1 MQVFG
6 FDLLAYPEHMD
17 HLKVNGELP
26 YPLPKRHFRP
36 DMAVRNYN
44 EHLDAWVLM
53 EELGFDGIGFNE
65 HHTSPYGLM
74 TSPNIMAAAAS
85 QRTQRMKLLIY
96 GNLLPIHNPLRLA
109 EELSMLDCLSN
120 GRLISGFARG
130 IPREYVA
137 YGVDLAESRARFEEA
152 WEIIK
157 RAWSEEVFSYQGKFW
172 SYKDVAIWPRPVQQ
186 PHPPVWV
193 PVTVSKETIEWA
205 ARENVPI
212 TPGANATLPA
222 RRDMV
227 RYYAQCL
234 ATHGHTI
241 TPGHIIMG
249 ASVYVADSRQQALKE
264 AGPYTLYF
272 LHTLFSHGNISN
284 VERQTQAGYRK
295 TEDLDYIRPENR
307 EGFLR
312 GLQGFRHT
320 TLADLERSERLAWGS
335 PEQVRDSL
343 VELADS
349 LGAGTL
355 MLNFNQGAMPHDLFV
370 QNLERFGK
378 EVLPALQAHVVTT
391 VPII

>member
-6 FDLLAYPEHMD
+6 FDLLPYPEHMD
-17 HLKVNGELP
+17 HLKVDGELP

-36 DMAVRNYN
+36 DLAVRNYRD
-44 EHLDAWVLM
+44 HLDAWARM

-74 TSPNIMAAAAS
+74 TSPNLMAAAAC

-130 IPREYVA
+130 IPREYMA
-137 YGVDLAESRARFEEA
+137 YGVNLAESRPRFEEA

-157 RAWSEEVFSYQGKFW
+157 LAWTEESFSYQGTFW

-193 PVTVSKETIEWA
+193 PVTVSKETLEWA
-205 ARENVPI
+205 GRENVPI
-212 TPGANATLPA
+212 TPGANATLPV
-222 RRDMV
+222 RQDMI

-234 ATHGHTI
+234 ARHGHTI
-241 TPGHIIMG
+241 TPQHIVMG
-249 ASVYVADSRQQALKE
+249 ASVYVADSRQQAFKE
-264 AGPYTLYF
+264 AGPYMLYF
-272 LHTLFSHGNISN
+272 LHTLFSHGNIAN
-284 VERQTQAGYRK
+284 IERQLQTGYRRE
-295 TEDLDYIRPENR
+295 EDYDYIRPENR

-312 GLQGFRHT
+312 ALQGFRRT
-320 TLADLERSERLAWGS
+320 TLEDLERSERLAWGT
-335 PEQVRDSL
+335 PEQVRDTL
-343 VELADS
+343 IELAS
-349 LGAGTL
+349 ALGAGTL
-355 MLNFNQGAMPHDLFV
+355 MLNFNQGAMPHALFLH
-370 QNLERFGK
+370 NLERFGQ
-378 EVLPALQAHVVTT
+378 EVLPALQAHQVTT
-391 VPII
+391 VPLA

>member
-6 FDLLAYPEHMD
+6 FDLLAYPERMD

-26 YPLPKRHFRP
+26 YPLPKRYFRP
-36 DMAVRNYN
+36 DMAVQNYRD
-44 EHLDAWVLM
+44 HLDAWALM

-74 TSPNIMAAAAS
+74 TSPNLMAAAAS
-85 QRTQRMKLLIY
+85 QRTHRMKLLIY

-157 RAWSEEVFSYQGKFW
+157 RAWTEEVFSYEGKFW

-193 PVTVSKETIEWA
+193 PVTVSKETIQWA

-222 RRDMV
+222 RQDMV
-227 RYYAQCL
+227 RYYAECL
-234 ATHGHTI
+234 AKHGHTI
-241 TPGHIIMG
+241 TPNHVIMG
-249 ASVYVADSRQQALKE
+249 ASVYVADSREQALKE
-264 AGPYTLYF
+264 AGTYTLYF

-284 VERQTQAGYRK
+284 VERQMQSGYRK
-295 TEDLDYIRPENR
+295 ESDYDYIRPEHR

-312 GLQGFRHT
+312 GLQGFRQT

-343 VELADS
+343 IELAES

-355 MLNFNQGAMPHDLFV
+355 MLNFNQGAMPHDMFMR
-370 QNLERFGK
+370 NLQRFGK
-378 EVLPALQAHVVTT
+378 EVLPAVRAHAVTT
-391 VPII
+391 MPIS